1 MKENE
6 NLWYSISYNNALKST
21 DLQGFLVI
29 QILEDER
36 GYTVHCVFDVVLI
49 MYKTQGYTDILCNI
63 HIHDVAYSVSYIRS
77 TVKAE
82 VSKDIFKGATFAN
95 LWGEIFV

>member
-1 MKENE
+1 MRIFG
-6 NLWYSISYNNALKST
+6 SVSYTNALKST

-29 QILEDER
+29 QILEDEQ

-49 MYKTQGYTDILCNI
+49 MYKTQGYTDILCNV

>member
-1 MKENE
+1 M
-6 NLWYSISYNNALKST
+6 
-21 DLQGFLVI
+21 VI
-29 QILEDER
+29 QILEDEQ

-49 MYKTQGYTDILCNI
+49 MYKTQGYTDILCNV

-82 VSKDIFKGATFAN
+82 VSKDIFCQSMGGDFCVILDMNHST
-95 LWGEIFV
+95 LSEMEIKV

>member
-1 MKENE
+1 MYKLYHCFEKYRLARVLE
-6 NLWYSISYNNALKST
+6 
-21 DLQGFLVI
+21 I
-29 QILEDER
+29 QILEDEQ
-36 GYTVHCVFDVVLI
+36 GYTIHCVFDVVLI
-49 MYKTQGYTDILCNI
+49 MYRTQGYTDILCNV